1 MDLMFVAVRAAVVIF
16 VLAALSPNV
25 IAQSP
30 VAIVEEVDG
39 KVAGA
44 EFMAYLTLGTTF
56 HLSPTDR
63 LVIGYLKSCW
73 RETLTGGTVVIGAE
87 NSEVRGG
94 SVERIKVRCDPGT
107 SSTSK
112 QTERGGAMVFR
123 SKPGVPVPQQTI
135 YALSPLFELK
145 GAGPLVI
152 KRLDQKEKPFDVV
165 VTNEQLLRGSFLDL
179 AKANISLT
187 AGGIYSA
194 RVGRNQAVFKVDRS
208 AEPEAKAIISRLVSL
223 QPST

>member
-1 MDLMFVAVRAAVVIF
+1 MGPMFVSARAAAVFF
-16 VLAALSPNV
+16 VFAVLSPNAV
-25 IAQSP
+25 AQSP
-30 VAIVEEVDG
+30 VAIVEDVDG

-44 EFMAYLTLGTTF
+44 EFMAYLMTGTKL
-56 HLSPTDR
+56 HLLPTDR

-73 RETLTGGTVVIGAE
+73 RETLTGATVAIGAE

-94 SVERIKVRCDPGT
+94 TVERVKVRCDPGI
-107 SSTSK
+107 SSTAK

-123 SKPGVPVPQQTI
+123 SKPGVPLPRQTI
-135 YALSPLFELK
+135 YALSPLFELNS
-145 GAGPLVI
+145 AGPLVI
-152 KRLDQKEKPFDVV
+152 KRLDQKEKPFDIV

-194 RVGRNQAVFKVDRS
+194 KVGQNQAIFKVDRS
-208 AEPEAKAIISRLVSL
+208 AEPGAPAITSRLVSL